1 MPRKASRA
9 TAEEIILQAVE
20 NVVERASAGIARA
33 ISDILAVRIDEE
45 LKAQV
50 AKAVG
55 KGGRARKG
63 AGRAAAPRAELSKW
77 VADRRARRVPNFVI
91 EMTGLKTKKAIVAK
105 FGDNAAFEKG
115 KQGPK
120 PK

>member
-1 MPRKASRA
+1 MPRRTGRTS
-9 TAEEIILQAVE
+9 AEDVILQAVE
-20 NVVERASAGIARA
+20 SVVERASAGIARA
-33 ISDILAVRIDEE
+33 IADILAVRIDEE
-45 LKAQV
+45 LRTQV

-55 KGGRARKG
+55 KGRK
-63 AGRAAAPRAELSKW
+63 GRAAAGRGAPRAELDKW

-91 EMTGLKTKKAIVAK
+91 EQTGLKTKKQIIAK

-115 KQGPK
+115 KPAPK